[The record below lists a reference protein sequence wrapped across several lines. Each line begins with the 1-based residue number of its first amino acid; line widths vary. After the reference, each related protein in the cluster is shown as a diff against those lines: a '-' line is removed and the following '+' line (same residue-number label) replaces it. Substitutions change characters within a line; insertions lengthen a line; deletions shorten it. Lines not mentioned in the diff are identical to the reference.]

1 VVTAGRELTIEL
13 RGLELY
19 CFHGVLEEES
29 REGQRFLVD
38 VCLRPSAAAAAET
51 DRIEDAVDYRDV
63 VATVHE
69 VSAARAYR
77 LLEALAVAI
86 ADALGERL
94 QVAYVQVRVR
104 KPEVKL
110 ESPVEFAAVTAEWTP
125 RGS

>member
-1 VVTAGRELTIEL
+1 MTNTIEL
-13 RGLELY
+13 RGITLHGR
-19 CFHGVLEEES
+19 HGVEAEE
-29 REGQRFLVD
+29 RERGQRFVFDVWIDVD
-38 VCLRPSAAAAAET
+38 DSALS